1 MKEEEV
7 LDENLLEN
15 EAPLLETETK
25 SEETVSDVQDGSVSD
40 ATVSE
45 SSDLIEMGETLTS
58 SETDKVFTQ
67 EEMEQI
73 ITSVLASQKEF
84 DTQQT
89 EESVESVET
98 VVEEIPRTLF
108 NTQLEDYS
116 VSESLLVCI
125 LLVLVVGLIDR
136 IFKGSHWFG
145 KL

>member
-40 ATVSE
+40 TTVSE